1 MTHGGASTSPNVH
14 HLDRLDAR
22 KDLSPKGEIIGFATN
37 LGFDYVGVTSVES
50 LERGITAKD
59 RVRDGFMRGLNRFTE
74 ERVTKASSP
83 RHLLP
88 EARSILSLAVSYYY
102 PSRGLEPLQLHGKIA
117 RYAWSQ
123 DYHSVLKHKAKL
135 LVQFIEKQFNS
146 RHNRIFVDDGPLLER
161 AVAERSGV
169 AWYGKNTMMLTRN
182 HGSWVL
188 LAEILTDLSLP
199 EDQKLNKNCGSC
211 TMCLTACPTGA
222 LTPYALDNQKCI
234 SFWTIEHKGII
245 PRDMRPLIDT
255 WVFGCDLCQE
265 VCPVNRKVRQA
276 RDIAFI
282 SSDFHIRSVDLIG
295 LLQMTPE
302 QYQVKFKGS
311 PIKRAKLNGLKRNAC
326 IALGNIGDEQ
336 AVSHLGH
343 VLIHSERV
351 VQVHAAWAL
360 GEIGGLQAKEIL
372 TKALLSNKDD
382 ELISE
387 IQNALDTIKSADDH
401 KTSN

>member
-1 MTHGGASTSPNVH
+1 MTDVGGNTSPNVH
-14 HLDRLDAR
+14 HLDGLDVR
-22 KDLSPKGEIIGFATN
+22 KELSPKNAIINFATK
-37 LGFDYVGVTSVES
+37 LGFDYVGVTSVKS
-50 LERGITAKD
+50 LERGITARQ
-59 RVRDGFMRGLNRFTE
+59 RVRDGFMRGLNWFTE
-74 ERVTKASSP
+74 DRVTKASSP
-83 RHLLP
+83 KQLLP

-102 PSRGLEPLQLHGKIA
+102 PVRGSEPLELHGKIA

-135 LVQFIEKQFNS
+135 LVQFIETQFHS

-188 LAEILTDLSLP
+188 LAEILTDLSLS

-211 TMCLTACPTGA
+211 TMCITACPTGA

-245 PRDMRPLIDT
+245 PRDMRHLIDT

-265 VCPVNRKVRQA
+265 ICPVNRKVQQT
-276 RDIAFI
+276 RDTEFI
-282 SSDFHIRSVDLIG
+282 SSDTHIRSVDLID

-326 IALGNIGDEQ
+326 IALGNIGDAQ
-336 AVSHLGH
+336 AVSHLER
-343 VLIHSERV
+343 VLIHSDKV
-351 VQVHAAWAL
+351 IKVHAAWAL
-360 GEIGGLQAKEIL
+360 GKIGGIRAKEVL
-372 TKALLSNKDD
+372 TKALPSNKDD
-382 ELISE
+382 EVTSE
-387 IQNALDTIKSADDH
+387 ILHALDTIKSSHDNKISA
-401 KTSN
+401 